1 MIGRKIIIKKMEKGR
16 KENKMQRKRLPD
28 AFRVTSH
35 VSYIHVSTLCMLV
48 HTYYT

>member
-1 MIGRKIIIKKMEKGR
+1 MIGRKIIIIIKMEKGR

-35 VSYIHVSTLCMLV
+35 VSYISTYLCM
-48 HTYYT
+48 